1 MVVAKMQHIKPETEN
16 TLGFILSKLYC
27 GEVNESSVCFNYL

>member
-1 MVVAKMQHIKPETEN
+1 MVVTKIQYMQPETEN

-27 GEVNESSVCFNYL
+27 REVNELSVYFNYL